1 MKTFRFTFELSDE
14 IYLFKVTQVFEVIC
28 NQEDYDK
35 ILNMCKYTS
44 NEYKEFL
51 EDRRPGEVLCLLDT
65 EYGEDLMKYFKFEK
79 DIFQK
84 VIIGFSSFKVE
95 CGNLVEI
102 FKLNI

>member
-1 MKTFRFTFELSDE
+1 MKTFRFTFELSNE
-14 IYLFKVTQVFEVIC
+14 IYLFKVTQVFEVTC

-35 ILNMCKYTS
+35 ILDMCKYTS

-65 EYGEDLMKYFKFEK
+65 EYGEDLMKYFAFEK